1 MKFQIFRSIF
11 KFSNFQIFKFKTLN
25 LRNKHRDE
33 GEVHSGLLNDI
44 LFILL
49 LFFLIVSTLANPNV
63 IKLSQPKS
71 KSDTRSKQTVVVS
84 IDANQQYFVGTTKV
98 SLTKLKAQL
107 QPFLAKETDQPSIVI
122 NADKT
127 VPIDD
132 VVAVMRVARELGAKT
147 VLAVDKSGAQ

>member
-1 MKFQIFRSIF
+1 M
-11 KFSNFQIFKFKTLN
+11 N
-25 LRNKHRDE
+25 LRRRHRE
-33 GEVHSGLLNDI
+33 EAEVHTGPLNDI

-63 IKLSQPKS
+63 VKLSQPKA
-71 KSDTRSKQTVVVS
+71 KSDTKAKQTVVVS
-84 IDANQQYFVGTTKV
+84 IDANKQFYVGTSRVT
-98 SLTKLKAQL
+98 LDELKAKL

-132 VVAVMRVARELGAKT
+132 VVAVMRVARELGART
-147 VLAVDKSGAQ
+147 VLAVDKKGVQ

>member
-1 MKFQIFRSIF
+1 MD
-11 KFSNFQIFKFKTLN
+11 
-25 LRNKHRDE
+25 LRNKHREE
-33 GEVHSGLLNDI
+33 GEVHTGPLNDI

-49 LFFLIVSTLANPNV
+49 LFFLIVSTMANPNV
-63 IKLSQPKS
+63 VRLSQPKS
-71 KSDTRSKQTVVVS
+71 KTDTKSKQTVVVS
-84 IDANQQYFVGTTKV
+84 IDANKQFYVGTIKV
-98 SLTKLKAQL
+98 SVTDLKARL
-107 QPFLAKETDQPSIVI
+107 APFLAKERDQPSIVI